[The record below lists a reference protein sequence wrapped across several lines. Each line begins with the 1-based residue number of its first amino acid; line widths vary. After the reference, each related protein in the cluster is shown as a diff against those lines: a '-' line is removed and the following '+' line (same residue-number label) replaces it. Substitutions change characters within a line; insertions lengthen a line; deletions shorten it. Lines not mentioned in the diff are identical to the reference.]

1 MAAQRGSPRAASYF
15 HISDNLYIKFDNNDK
30 KGNLGNQW
38 QSLISS
44 PLFPP
49 LHVCKIFAALLRGQN
64 FLCLKDSLGKT
75 FGASRDIVITA
86 PVGDVPKNQWYN
98 CFRLS
103 HKERQIFGSLLQL
116 REGFTKKSSCSFGF
130 CPNYLF
136 PTPPTPQFGQLVPL
150 SFNAKNVDLR
160 NIQNDSL
167 SKILFK

>member
-1 MAAQRGSPRAASYF
+1 MAAQRGSPRTASYF

-86 PVGDVPKNQWYN
+86 EVGDVPKNQWYN

-136 PTPPTPQFGQLVPL
+136 PTSPPHNLDNLYHFFLTPKT
-150 SFNAKNVDLR
+150 S
-160 NIQNDSL
+160 I
-167 SKILFK
+167 

>member
-86 PVGDVPKNQWYN
+86 EVGDVPKNQWYN

-116 REGFTKKSSCSFGF
+116 REGFTKKVAVLLDSVQITSTS
-130 CPNYLF
+130 P
-136 PTPPTPQFGQLVPL
+136 PQFGQFVPL
-150 SFNAKNVDLR
+150 FWTPKTS
-160 NIQNDSL
+160 I
-167 SKILFK
+167 